1 MHLFVDNLINIDF
14 SFLDHRRGLVGETW
28 LANAALDGALDEQ
41 GMVCDFGV
49 VKKTLRHWLDEELD
63 HRLLVPRHSP
73 HLELKEENGSV
84 SLKWHLADGGRISVS
99 GPRQAFAL
107 VDTETIEMESVA
119 AWSVAQLASAFPT
132 RVEKL
137 QLSFSC
143 EEITDA
149 FYHYSHGLKK
159 HDGNCQ
165 RIAHGHRSRIQVS
178 INGERSALWEER
190 WAERWRDIYLGT
202 REDLQSGGDEA
213 QLRFAYQARQGEFG
227 LEIPAT
233 RCELLDCDT
242 TVEQLATH
250 IATTIATEEPGH
262 EVQVRAF
269 EGLGKGAVASA
280 RR

>member
-14 SFLDHRRGLVGETW
+14 SYLDHHRGLVGETW

-63 HRLLVPRHSP
+63 HRLLVPTGSP
-73 HLELKEENGSV
+73 HLVLEENGDRVSV
-84 SLKWHLADGGRISVS
+84 DWRLDSGRHIKVS

-107 VDTETIEMESVA
+107 VEADIIDMDSVA

-132 RVEKL
+132 SVEQLK
-137 QLSFSC
+137 LSFSC
-143 EEITDA
+143 EEINDA

-159 HDGNCQ
+159 HGGNCQ
-165 RIAHGHRSRIQVS
+165 RIAHGHRSRIQVFV
-178 INGERSALWEER
+178 NGERSARWEEK

-202 REDLQSGGDEA
+202 REDLVPDGNGDP
-213 QLRFAYQARQGEFG
+213 LNFAYRAQQGEFA
-227 LEIPAT
+227 LEIPADC
-233 RCELLDCDT
+233 CELVDCDT
-242 TVEQLATH
+242 TVEQLAMY
-250 IATTIATEEPGH
+250 IANTIAADEPGH
-262 EVQVRAF
+262 EVRVRAF